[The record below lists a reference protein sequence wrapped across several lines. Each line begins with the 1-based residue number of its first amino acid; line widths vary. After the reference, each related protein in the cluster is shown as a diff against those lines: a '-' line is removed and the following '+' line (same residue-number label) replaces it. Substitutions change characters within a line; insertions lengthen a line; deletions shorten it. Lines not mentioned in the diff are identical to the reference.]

1 MNKLVYVIY
10 DYYSKEKLFFL
21 ETDGK
26 KNIISENEINNFPR
40 VQKSFFL
47 ISDLFNS
54 FEIKLPDTSLANQKK
69 ALPFLIEDQL
79 VDDGENYSKYLNN
92 KEGILLLAKKN
103 NLEELIKNIDLFS
116 TSSLQPIEASFEED
130 KLIIIRD
137 KVIVA
142 LNKKWYWSGNLE
154 IFESYL
160 PYLEEYSKNQPIQC
174 HVLEK
179 IAESLK
185 SKNFLKFKL
194 HKDIQSLWS
203 ENMPDIKKEIN
214 ILKGVFEPKIDW
226 LNKFKEWKILFYTGI
241 AVYSIFLLSALI
253 QISALSI
260 SNYQFKN
267 QLSGIFNEKFPNET
281 LKNDLISQVN
291 NLVNIN
297 SFTKKNLDLLELIA
311 NEISIM
317 DNISL
322 ISINSDSN
330 KLSIDVE
337 AIDYQEIENL
347 VRLMANSG
355 VDISI
360 GSSRR
365 SNNLLIGE
373 LDVENF

>member
-1 MNKLVYVIY
+1 MNKLIYVIY

-40 VQKSFFL
+40 VQKNFFL

-69 ALPFLIEDQL
+69 AIPFLIEDQL
-79 VDDGENYSKYLNN
+79 LDDGENYSKYLNN

-103 NLEELIKNIDLFS
+103 DLEELIKDIDLFS

-179 IAESLK
+179 IPESLK

-226 LNKFKEWKILFYTGI
+226 LKKFKEWKILFYTGI

>member
-40 VQKSFFL
+40 VQKSIFL

-179 IAESLK
+179 IPESLK
-185 SKNFLKFKL
+185 SKNFLKFKS

-226 LNKFKEWKILFYTGI
+226 LKKFKEWKILFYTGI

>member
-79 VDDGENYSKYLNN
+79 LDDGENYSKYLNN

-137 KVIVA
+137 KVILA

-179 IAESLK
+179 IPESLK

-214 ILKGVFEPKIDW
+214 ILKGIFEPKIDW
-226 LNKFKEWKILFYTGI
+226 LEKFKEWKILFYTGI

-267 QLSGIFNEKFPNET
+267 QLSGVFNEKFPNET

-297 SFTKKNLDLLELIA
+297 SFTKKNLDLLELIS

>member
-179 IAESLK
+179 IPESLK
-185 SKNFLKFKL
+185 SKNL
-194 HKDIQSLWS
+194 
-203 ENMPDIKKEIN
+203 
-214 ILKGVFEPKIDW
+214 
-226 LNKFKEWKILFYTGI
+226 
-241 AVYSIFLLSALI
+241 
-253 QISALSI
+253 
-260 SNYQFKN
+260 
-267 QLSGIFNEKFPNET
+267 
-281 LKNDLISQVN
+281 
-291 NLVNIN
+291 
-297 SFTKKNLDLLELIA
+297 
-311 NEISIM
+311 
-317 DNISL
+317 
-322 ISINSDSN
+322 
-330 KLSIDVE
+330 
-337 AIDYQEIENL
+337 
-347 VRLMANSG
+347 
-355 VDISI
+355 
-360 GSSRR
+360 
-365 SNNLLIGE
+365 
-373 LDVENF
+373 

>member
-160 PYLEEYSKNQPIQC
+160 PYLEEYSKNQPFQC

-179 IAESLK
+179 IPESLK

-226 LNKFKEWKILFYTGI
+226 LKKFKEWKILFYTGI

>member
-1 MNKLVYVIY
+1 MNKLIYVIY

-40 VQKSFFL
+40 VQKNFFL

-69 ALPFLIEDQL
+69 AIPFLIEDQL
-79 VDDGENYSKYLNN
+79 LDDGENYSKYLNN

-103 NLEELIKNIDLFS
+103 DLEELIKDIDLFS

-160 PYLEEYSKNQPIQC
+160 PYLEEYSKNQIIQC
-174 HVLEK
+174 HVLER
-179 IAESLK
+179 IPEALK
-185 SKNFLKFKL
+185 SKNFLKFKS

-203 ENMPDIKKEIN
+203 ENIPDIKKEIN
-214 ILKGVFEPKIDW
+214 ILKGAFEPKIDW
-226 LNKFKEWKILFYTGI
+226 LKKFKEWKILFYTSI
-241 AVYSIFLLSALI
+241 AVYSIFLFSALI

>member
-40 VQKSFFL
+40 VQKNFFL
-47 ISDLFNS
+47 MSDLFNS

-69 ALPFLIEDQL
+69 AIPFLIEDQL
-79 VDDGENYSKYLNN
+79 LDDGENYSKYLNN

-103 NLEELIKNIDLFS
+103 DLEELIKNIDLFS

-179 IAESLK
+179 IPESLK

-226 LNKFKEWKILFYTGI
+226 LKKFKEWKILFYTGI

>member
-1 MNKLVYVIY
+1 MNKLIYVIY

-26 KNIISENEINNFPR
+26 KNIISENEINNFPK
-40 VQKSFFL
+40 VQKNFFL

-69 ALPFLIEDQL
+69 AIPFLIEDQL
-79 VDDGENYSKYLNN
+79 LDDGENYSKYLNN

-103 NLEELIKNIDLFS
+103 DLEELIKDIDLFS

-179 IAESLK
+179 IPESLK

-226 LNKFKEWKILFYTGI
+226 LKKFKEWKILFYTGI